1 MTWKAVCFASALLLA
16 PLALAANTFVGPV
29 NGPGVHGVGA
39 SQPLN
44 VDDEPPPPLD
54 MEGLKRRLAEKGL
67 ALGSP
72 IMIRVFKDESEL
84 ELWVQKEDRFELFA
98 VYRICNWSGALG
110 PKLTEGDRQSPEGFY
125 SIGSRQLHRT
135 GRWRRSLDV
144 GFPNTFDKAHG
155 RTGSYILV
163 HGGCTSTGC
172 FAMTNGVMEEI
183 FALSEAALTRGQD
196 RIQVHVF
203 PFRMTLK
210 NLAAHAGSPWAGFW
224 IGLKG
229 AYDQFE
235 QTRIP
240 PRVDVC
246 NKQYVVGQAAEGD
259 MSDCVA
265 NVSEVSV
272 ASARL
277 RNVNRVARGRHTRR
291 ARVARRTVQAR
302 HARAAGRN
310 ARQAYA
316 AARAARMAAHARRQ
330 TAGLGGPGHARK

>member
-1 MTWKAVCFASALLLA
+1 MRTCRCAATCNGCRSGAISSLATTRSKRRRSRPIFRFARAVMPSPVRQPFRTEAAQSTVNVCRPPQSGAEDLKVSPGNEHFGRCPCLLHGATCAGASERPTGGQMTWKAVCFASALLLA

-110 PKLTEGDRQSPEGFY
+110 PKLTEGNRQSPEGFY

-155 RTGSYILV
+155 RTGS
-163 HGGCTSTGC
+163 
-172 FAMTNGVMEEI
+172 
-183 FALSEAALTRGQD
+183 
-196 RIQVHVF
+196 
-203 PFRMTLK
+203 
-210 NLAAHAGSPWAGFW
+210 
-224 IGLKG
+224 
-229 AYDQFE
+229 
-235 QTRIP
+235 
-240 PRVDVC
+240 
-246 NKQYVVGQAAEGD
+246 
-259 MSDCVA
+259 
-265 NVSEVSV
+265 
-272 ASARL
+272 
-277 RNVNRVARGRHTRR
+277 
-291 ARVARRTVQAR
+291 
-302 HARAAGRN
+302 
-310 ARQAYA
+310 
-316 AARAARMAAHARRQ
+316 
-330 TAGLGGPGHARK
+330 